1 MATLTPE
8 YRHEP
13 VMLQEVLEALRLS
26 EGSTVCDCT
35 LGGAGHSVKM
45 AAQVG
50 EEGLLIGID
59 QDDMALAAART
70 RLASE
75 APGFCAG
82 PRCPAS
88 MASSSTWA
96 FRARSLISL
105 EGASRTT
112 RMPRL
117 ICVWT
122 RVTTL

>member
-59 QDDMALAAART
+59 HGARRRPHAPCIRGAGRAL
-70 RLASE
+70 E
-75 APGFCAG
+75 A
-82 PRCPAS
+82 
-88 MASSSTWA
+88 
-96 FRARSLISL
+96 L
-105 EGASRTT
+105 EGELR
-112 RMPRL
+112 
-117 ICVWT
+117 
-122 RVTTL
+122 